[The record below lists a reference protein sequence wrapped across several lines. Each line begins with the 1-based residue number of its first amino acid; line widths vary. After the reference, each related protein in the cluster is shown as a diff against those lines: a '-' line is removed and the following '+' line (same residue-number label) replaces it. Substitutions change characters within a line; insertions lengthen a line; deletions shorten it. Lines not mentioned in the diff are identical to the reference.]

1 MKKFFRL
8 FFSRVPL
15 ILLAILLQIGFAVVI
30 TLYFRDYYFPIRV
43 VTTIVLVIVL
53 LGLINRDMSAEG
65 KLPWAIIVTLFPILG
80 VILYLSFSHNYA
92 SRKERKLFAKL
103 PQRKFANDDPKA
115 PDKILG
121 QINYLKTVGAPCFSN
136 AQTKYFKCGEEFLPD
151 LLEELKKAQKFI
163 FMEYFIVEKGKMFDS
178 ILEVLQRKVE
188 EGVEVRLMYDY
199 VGSSVHF
206 SHASFRKL
214 RKSGIN
220 CVRFG
225 KLKPIISAVYN
236 NRDHRKITVIDG
248 IVGYTGG
255 INLADEYINETH
267 PFGYWKDT
275 TVKIVGESVS
285 SLCLMFLQMF
295 SMARNKTENFDKYI
309 DACRDKKRTAELNS
323 DENPERLEKQGII
336 VPFGDGPKPIYSEYI
351 GRSVYINLIN
361 QAEKELCITTPYL
374 IVDEEFSEAIRR
386 AAMRGVNVN
395 IIIPGIPDKKSVYA
409 MTKQSCAKLVNS
421 GVKIYVYSKG
431 FIHAKGIV
439 ADGIVG
445 VVGTIN
451 LDYRSFVHHY
461 ECGAYMFDTSAL
473 YELRQDIMQTINE
486 SELLKE
492 PPKLKFSEK
501 FVCVFA
507 NIFRSML

>member
-15 ILLAILLQIGFAVVI
+15 ILLAIILQIGIAVVF
-30 TLYFRDYYFPIRV
+30 TMYFRDYYFTIRV
-43 VTTIVLVIVL
+43 ITTAVLVLVL
-53 LGLINRDMSAEG
+53 LGIINRDMSAEG

-80 VILYLSFSHNYA
+80 VILYFSFSRNYA
-92 SRKERKLFAKL
+92 SHKERKLFAKL
-103 PQRKFANDDPKA
+103 PQLKFANEHPQA
-115 PDKILG
+115 PDKIAG
-121 QINYLKTVGAPCFSN
+121 QINYLKQVGAPCFSN
-136 AQTKYFKCGEEFLPD
+136 AQTKFFKCGEEFLPD
-151 LLEELKKAQKFI
+151 LLEELEKAHKFI
-163 FMEYFIVEKGKMFDS
+163 FMEYFIVENGKMFDS
-178 ILEVLQRKVE
+178 ILEILKRKVE

-199 VGSSVHF
+199 VGSSVHVGYSF
-206 SHASFRKL
+206 FRKL
-214 RKSGIN
+214 KKSGIN

-275 TVKIVGESVS
+275 AVKIVGESVS
-285 SLCLMFLQMF
+285 SLCVMFLQMF

-309 DACRDKKRTAELNS
+309 DACKDKKRTEELNS
-323 DENPERLEKQGII
+323 AENPARLEKQGII

-361 QAEKELCITTPYL
+361 QSEKELCITTPYL
-374 IVDEEFSEAIRR
+374 IVDDEFTEALRR

-395 IIIPGIPDKKSVYA
+395 IIIPAVPDKKSVYA
-409 MTKQSCAKLVNS
+409 MTKQGCAKLVKS
-421 GVKIYVYSKG
+421 GVKIYLYSKG

-439 ADGIVG
+439 SDGVAG

-461 ECGAYMFDTSAL
+461 ECGAYMFNTVAL
-473 YELRQDIMQTINE
+473 SELRADIMQVINE
-486 SELLKE
+486 SELLLE
-492 PPKLKFSEK
+492 PPRLKLSEK
-501 FVCVFA
+501 FTCIFA
-507 NIFRSML
+507 NLFRPML

>member
-15 ILLAILLQIGFAVVI
+15 ILFAILLQIVVAVVI
-30 TLYFRDYYFPIRV
+30 TMYFRDYYFPIRI
-43 VTTIVLVIVL
+43 VTTVILIMVL
-53 LGLINRDMSAEG
+53 LGIINRDMSAEG
-65 KLPWAIIVTLFPILG
+65 KLPWAIVVTLFPILG
-80 VILYLSFSHNYA
+80 VILYFSFSHNYA
-92 SRKERKLFAKL
+92 SHKERKLFAKL
-103 PQRKFANDDPKA
+103 PQLKFANDNPEA

-121 QINYLKTVGAPCFSN
+121 QINYLKSVGAPCFSE

-151 LLEELKKAQKFI
+151 LLQELEKAQKFI

-178 ILEVLQRKVE
+178 ILDVLQRKVQ

-199 VGSSVHF
+199 VGSSVHVGHF
-206 SHASFRKL
+206 FFRKL
-214 RKSGIN
+214 QKSGIN
-220 CVRFG
+220 CARFG
-225 KLKPIISAVYN
+225 KLKPIVSAVYN

-255 INLADEYINETH
+255 INLSDEYINETH

-275 TVKIVGESVS
+275 TIKIVGESVS

-295 SMARNKTENFDKYI
+295 SLARNKTENFNKYI
-309 DACRDKKRTAELNS
+309 DACRDKKRTTELNS
-323 DENPERLEKQGII
+323 SENANRLDKKGII
-336 VPFGDGPKPIYSEYI
+336 VPFGDGPKPIYAEYI

-374 IVDEEFSEAIRR
+374 IVDEEFTEALRR

-395 IIIPGIPDKKSVYA
+395 IIIPGVPDKKTVYS
-409 MTKQSCAKLVNS
+409 MTKQGCAKLVKS
-421 GVKIYVYSKG
+421 GVKIYLYTKG

-439 ADGIVG
+439 ADGIAG

-461 ECGAYMFDTSAL
+461 ECGAYMYDTLAL
-473 YELRQDIMQTINE
+473 AELRSDIMQVINE
-486 SELLKE
+486 SELLKD
-492 PPKLKFSEK
+492 PPKLKVSEK
-501 FVCVFA
+501 LVCVFA
-507 NIFRSML
+507 NIFRPML